1 MFSKRIIYTIKIKL
15 NSKLL
20 QIPEY
25 YFIYQPSSSN
35 METKVNTY
43 TNLEGIKYDT
53 LHLFKIIDF
62 NNLPN
67 CNFNKINI
75 RKGFEFL

>member
-1 MFSKRIIYTIKIKL
+1 
-15 NSKLL
+15 
-20 QIPEY
+20 
-25 YFIYQPSSSN
+25 